1 MLMATAYNFCTC
13 CPFPIAHQRARDL
26 KRFLEDPRAPAGANL
41 ESREMSSQDIHQTS
55 CPKAFICPITQ
66 EVRAL
71 TFPALTSSENRP
83 GVVQV
88 MEEPVRECHVN
99 AASFVAECRF
109 ARFCG
114 A

>member
-1 MLMATAYNFCTC
+1 MT
-13 CPFPIAHQRARDL
+13 
-26 KRFLEDPRAPAGANL
+26 
-41 ESREMSSQDIHQTS
+41 SSQDIHQTS
-55 CPKAFICPITQ
+55 CPQAFICPITQ